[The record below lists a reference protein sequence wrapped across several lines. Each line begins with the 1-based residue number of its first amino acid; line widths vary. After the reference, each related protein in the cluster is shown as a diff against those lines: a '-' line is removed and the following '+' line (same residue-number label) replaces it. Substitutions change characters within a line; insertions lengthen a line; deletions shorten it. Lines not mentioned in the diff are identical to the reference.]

1 MENKSFIFFSDFD
14 IRRIM
19 ESEHLLINVIFIYPK
34 NYMQNIIIYH
44 DIIIEKMRSRIF
56 III

>member
-44 DIIIEKMRSRIF
+44 DKLALIISKNI
-56 III
+56 